1 MPRSVKASP
10 VSRIA
15 SIYRDVAEMSD
26 TDLLVWSI
34 GMALMQVEGAYS
46 LAVDPFPPRSKR
58 SNKEIDACEA
68 LTARLRELAEMV
80 EAVAPLQD

>member
-1 MPRSVKASP
+1 MPRPVKASP
-10 VSRIA
+10 VTRLT
-15 SIYRDVAEMSD
+15 SIYRDVAAMSD

-46 LAVDPFPPRSKR
+46 LAVDPFLPRSKR
-58 SNKEIDACEA
+58 SGKEVDACEV

>member
-1 MPRSVKASP
+1 MKASP
-10 VSRIA
+10 PSRLA
-15 SIYRDVAEMSD
+15 SIYRDVAGMSD

-34 GMALMQVEGAYS
+34 GMALLQVEGAYS
-46 LAVDPFPPRSKR
+46 LAVDPFLPRSKR

-68 LTARLRELAEMV
+68 LTTRLQELAEMV

>member
-1 MPRSVKASP
+1 MPRPVKASP
-10 VSRIA
+10 VARLA

-46 LAVDPFPPRSKR
+46 LAVDPFLSRSR
-58 SNKEIDACEA
+58 RLGKEVDACEA

-80 EAVAPLQD
+80 KAVAPLQD